1 MLQYGILRRDFS
13 ISPVIFIALSG
24 RRGGETLSFAGKSEG
39 RRGLFAVSVL
49 RLEAAGVVFGLDLVT
64 VLTL

>member
-1 MLQYGILRRDFS
+1 MLQDGILGRDFS
-13 ISPVIFIALSG
+13 ISPVIFFALCG
-24 RRGGETLSFAGKSEG
+24 LLGGETLSFAGKSEG